1 MKYAG
6 VKNGEVTFEVG
17 KICLKFAEPKQS
29 ALMRT
34 ELVDFAWMSMKI
46 PAHASPVQGDVRSRC
61 FPAMG
66 SANPKF
72 IWSLKNEK
80 RHGETRGG
88 AGGALHRDGGSE
100 AGDPHPRVLL
110 LQCECGGGKPTSPSI
125 PRMGSSSTASTSPL
139 P

>member
-1 MKYAG
+1 MRTLFNMLDPGLYPGSLCLWMHLKCVTHAKVQEDLDVKYAG

-46 PAHASPVQGDVRSRC
+46 PAHASPVHGDVRSRC

-72 IWSLKNEK
+72 I
-80 RHGETRGG
+80 
-88 AGGALHRDGGSE
+88 
-100 AGDPHPRVLL
+100 
-110 LQCECGGGKPTSPSI
+110 
-125 PRMGSSSTASTSPL
+125 
-139 P
+139 